1 MLWYLVFAAVAVMF
15 IGLIKRQKNVTS
27 AAARKE
33 RRGS

>member
-15 IGLIKRQKNVTS
+15 IGLIKRQKNTS